1 MTATLPLP
9 KKKHQSEEFFFRNV
23 EKYCMFIR
31 SKSSNVRNSN
41 LEQHT
46 YIFKSRFW

>member
-1 MTATLPLP
+1 
-9 KKKHQSEEFFFRNV
+9 
-23 EKYCMFIR
+23 MFVR

-46 YIFKSRFW
+46 YISFLIEDKVFVKNKMNLLTFASSFNAL